1 MQLPHAPPKN
11 EMSPLP
17 QETNRRQPKPNTST
31 FSIDRWNSV
40 TIISLFQRTLPSQIG
55 IKLLW
60 YMHKEVNVH
69 EPKSPYLVVYADKK
83 AR

>member
-1 MQLPHAPPKN
+1 MP
-11 EMSPLP
+11 PLP
-17 QETNRRQPKPNTST
+17 QETHRWQPKSNTHT
-31 FSIDRWNSV
+31 FLLIRWNSV
-40 TIISLFQRTLPSQIG
+40 IIVSLFQQILPSQIG